1 MSLKIFKDG
10 KVIAEAVDDRAVFI
24 PTYESEKTKD
34 PSVFNRTEEDREGEG
49 GLTPK

>member
-10 KVIAEAVDDRAVFI
+10 KAIVEAVDDRTVFI

-34 PSVFNRTEEDREGEG
+34 PSVFNLTEKDRIGEG
-49 GLTPK
+49 GLTRK